1 LLIQSYMALKNQLQ
15 VDLVA
20 AMKAKDDIKLNA
32 LRMVK
37 AAILK
42 LEVSGERKEATDDDI
57 LAIVNKEIKS
67 RMDSAEQFRAGNR
80 IEMAEKEEKEIEILK
95 VYMPPQLGEDQI
107 LELAKAAIAQ
117 TGATKKHDMGKV
129 MAALMPKVKGMA
141 DGNVV
146 NKIVS
151 ALLE

>member
-1 LLIQSYMALKNQLQ
+1 MALKNQIQADML
-15 VDLVA
+15 A
-20 AMKAKDDIKLNA
+20 AMKAKDDIRLNA

-42 LEVSGERKEATDDDI
+42 LEVSGDRKEATDEDI
-57 LAIVNKEIKS
+57 LAIVNREIKS
-67 RMDSAEQFRAGNR
+67 RMDAAQQFRAGNR
-80 IEMAEKEEKEIEILK
+80 PELAEKEEKEIELLK

-107 LELAKAAIAQ
+107 LKLAEEAIAQ

-129 MAALMPKVKGMA
+129 MAALMPKLKGMA

-151 ALLE
+151 ELLE

>member
-1 LLIQSYMALKNQLQ
+1 ML
-15 VDLVA
+15 A
-20 AMKAKDDIKLNA
+20 AMKAKDDIRLNA

-42 LEVSGERKEATDDDI
+42 LEVSGDRKEATDEDI
-57 LAIVNKEIKS
+57 LAIVNREIKS
-67 RMDSAEQFRAGNR
+67 RMDAAQQFRAGNR
-80 IEMAEKEEKEIEILK
+80 PELAEKEEKEIELLK

-107 LELAKAAIAQ
+107 LKLAEEAIAQ

-129 MAALMPKVKGMA
+129 MAALMPKLKGMA

-151 ALLE
+151 ELLE